1 MEDIKSHQSKTI
13 KIYQIDAFTDKP
25 FGGNPAGVTF
35 GDNLTKAEMQSI
47 AREMNLAET
56 AFLSK
61 SNKADYNLR
70 WFTPLMEVDLC
81 GHATIASL
89 HFLNENDLLKNNSVI
104 KFDTLSGILKCR
116 VENEK
121 YFMQVPVFKARE
133 YNLPV
138 GQASERREDISES
151 LCLNENDLDK
161 SVPFIML
168 ENGYLYIH
176 VKKLSTLKEMKPN
189 FKELLRLQKKLNFGG
204 AVVFTRETYDK
215 ENFAHLRFF
224 APYFGID
231 EDPVTGSANGPLMTV
246 LNKLGFIKF
255 GNEEINLT
263 FEQGDIINRRGRVG
277 VKFIPADNELYI
289 SGNAVT
295 VLKGKMYL

>member
-1 MEDIKSHQSKTI
+1 MANTNSLTSKAI
-13 KIYQIDAFTDKP
+13 NIFQIDAFTDKP
-25 FGGNPAGVTF
+25 FGGNPASVTF
-35 GDNLTKAEMQSI
+35 GDNLTKEEMQSI

-61 SNKADYNLR
+61 SDKADYNLR
-70 WFTPLMEVDLC
+70 WFTPTMEVDLC

-89 HFLNENDLLKNNSVI
+89 HFLNENGLLKYNSVI

-116 VENEK
+116 VEDEK
-121 YFMQVPVFKARE
+121 YFMQVPVFKLKE
-133 YNLPV
+133 FNQNKKEIL
-138 GQASERREDISES
+138 ES
-151 LCLNENDLDK
+151 LSLTENDLDK

-168 ENGYLYIH
+168 ENGYLYIY

-189 FKELLRLQKKLNFGG
+189 YKELLKLQRQLDFGG
-204 AVVFTRETYDK
+204 AVIFTRETFDK
-215 ENFAHLRFF
+215 ESFAHLRFF

-246 LNKLGFIKF
+246 LNKLGFIKI

-277 VKFIPADNELYI
+277 VKFIPAVNELYI

-295 VLKGKMYL
+295 VLKGEMFL

>member
-1 MEDIKSHQSKTI
+1 MANTNSLTPKAINI
-13 KIYQIDAFTDKP
+13 FQIDAFTDKP

-35 GDNLTKAEMQSI
+35 GDNLTKEEMQSI

-61 SNKADYNLR
+61 SAKADYNLR
-70 WFTPLMEVDLC
+70 WFTPTMEVDLC

-89 HFLNENDLLKNNSVI
+89 HFLSENGLLKNNSVI

-116 VENEK
+116 VEDEK
-121 YFMQVPVFKARE
+121 YFMQVPVFKLKE
-133 YNLPV
+133 YNEFKKEIL
-138 GQASERREDISES
+138 ES
-151 LCLNENDLDK
+151 LSLNENDLDK

-168 ENGYLYIH
+168 ENGYLYIY

-189 FKELLRLQKKLNFGG
+189 YKVLLKLQRQLDFGG
-204 AVVFTRETYDK
+204 AVVFTRETFDK
-215 ENFAHLRFF
+215 ESFAHLRFF

-246 LNKLGFIKF
+246 LNKLGFIKLAD
-255 GNEEINLT
+255 EEINLT

-277 VKFIPADNELYI
+277 VKFIPVVNELYI
-289 SGNAVT
+289 SGNAIT
-295 VLKGKMYL
+295 VLKGKMFL

>member
-1 MEDIKSHQSKTI
+1 MANTNSLTSKTI
-13 KIYQIDAFTDKP
+13 NIFQIDAFTDKP

-35 GDNLTKAEMQSI
+35 GDNLTKEEMQSI

-61 SNKADYNLR
+61 SDKADYNLR
-70 WFTPLMEVDLC
+70 WFTPTMEVDLC

-89 HFLNENDLLKNNSVI
+89 HFLNENGLLKYNSVI

-116 VENEK
+116 VEDEK
-121 YFMQVPVFKARE
+121 YFMQVPVFKLKE
-133 YNLPV
+133 YNEFKKEILE
-138 GQASERREDISES
+138 ALS
-151 LCLNENDLDK
+151 LNENDLDK

-168 ENGYLYIH
+168 ENGYLYIY
-176 VKKLSTLKEMKPN
+176 VIKLSTLKEMKPN
-189 FKELLRLQKKLNFGG
+189 YKDLLKLQRQLDFGG
-204 AVVFTRETYDK
+204 AVIFTRETFDK
-215 ENFAHLRFF
+215 ESFAHLRFF

-246 LNKLGFIKF
+246 LNKLGFIKI

-277 VKFIPADNELYI
+277 VKFIPAVNELYI

-295 VLKGKMYL
+295 VLKGEMFL